1 MPTILYHRRP
11 DGLILYERATS
22 EAGLK
27 VTTQQLSVVGPDLI
41 PDAPAHAA
49 TAVEHN
55 AWLQRCR
62 DAGSTV
68 KVQALTEE
76 QQ

>member
-1 MPTILYHRRP
+1 VPIILYHRRR

-22 EAGLK
+22 GAALK
-27 VTTQQLSVVGPDLI
+27 VTTQQLSFVGPDLI
-41 PDAPAHAA
+41 PEVPAHAA

-62 DAGSTV
+62 DAGCTV
-68 KVQALTEE
+68 KVQALAEE
-76 QQ
+76 QE